1 MTPTLKEI
9 LDSFRPLFPGKFADM
24 AKPLGRVL
32 ALLEILQAGGTRT
45 LRELSGRLSV
55 DERTVR
61 RYVDHLLDLGVPVE
75 SVRGRYGGYR
85 LAPGYRMPPL
95 MLTDDEAIA
104 VLLGLTGTRRAA
116 LRPDAAV
123 AVESATAKVRRVLPR
138 ALASRLDALVAA
150 TSDADESRNPTTPET
165 GVLLTVAEAAVGR
178 RPLAITYRDKND
190 RSTERVLQP
199 YGVVALRG
207 RWYATGLD
215 SRSGQVRSFRLDRI
229 EHAVIQEGQFPV
241 PAGFDPAA
249 QVIEAVSGATYPHAV
264 SVRVH
269 GEEPVV
275 RMRMPGSIAT
285 IEPVDSEPG
294 WVRVRWRAERLDWV
308 PSVLARLDRPFVI
321 EEPDELRERVRALAG
336 QLASWAEAR

>member
-1 MTPTLKEI
+1 
-9 LDSFRPLFPGKFADM
+9 M
-24 AKPLGRVL
+24 AKPLARVL

-45 LRELSGRLSV
+45 LRELSGRLGV

-95 MLTDDEAIA
+95 MLADDEAVA
-104 VLLGLTGTRRAA
+104 VLLGLTGTRRSA
-116 LRPDAAV
+116 LQPDAAV

-150 TSDADESRNPTTPET
+150 TSYADEGRNPTTPET
-165 GVLLTVAEAAVGR
+165 GVLLTVADAAVRR
-178 RPLAITYRDKND
+178 RPLAITYRDRND
-190 RSTERVLQP
+190 RSTERVLEP

-215 SRSGQVRSFRLDRI
+215 SRSGQVRSFRLDRVA
-229 EHAVIQEGQFPV
+229 HAVVQEGQFSV
-241 PAGFDPAA
+241 PSGFDPAA
-249 QVIEAVSGATYPHAV
+249 QVMEAVSGASYQHAV

-269 GEEPVV
+269 GGERDV
-275 RMRMPGSIAT
+275 RMRMPGSIAI
-285 IEPVDSEPG
+285 IEPIDSEPG

-308 PSVLARLDRPFVI
+308 PSVLAGLDRPFVI
-321 EEPDELRERVRALAG
+321 EEPDELRQRVRALAG